1 MNTTKQEAMPEAVS
15 SVTYTLES
23 KNGFPL
29 LFTVRGT
36 SGGELLQAMTDSI
49 EPMLLEK
56 GYKPQVKQYGAGRP
70 KKEVETV
77 QGRVC
82 PKCGS
87 PLVYGTTKD
96 NKRFIKCSTQKYDFT
111 TKQRSGCDF
120 FEYQQDNL
128 KAGTPDSF

>member
-1 MNTTKQEAMPEAVS
+1 MPEAIAS
-15 SVTYTLES
+15 TTYTLES
-23 KNGFPL
+23 PEGYPL
-29 LFTVRGT
+29 LFTIRGA
-36 SGGELLQAMTDSI
+36 SGMDLLTTMRTVI
-49 EPMLLEK
+49 EPKLKEL

-87 PLVYGTTKD
+87 PLVYGTTKEG
-96 NKRFIKCSTQKYDFT
+96 KRFIKCSTQKYDFT

-120 FEYQQDNL
+120 FEYAD
-128 KAGTPDSF
+128 TPTQPTGF